1 MEQMWKY
8 LDNMAE
14 SNPDEY
20 KKLIDE
26 QMKEMKQEVD
36 KEKEAE
42 KKAQTIQS
50 EPAFCIKFLVAK
62 KIEEKD
68 KKSKKQKEESGIK
81 MFDFHSSQIKES
93 FADNQEKNDP
103 LEEPKIYLNVV
114 FHEKVLTP
122 LNKNRDL
129 ADPKNDREWMII
141 PMIFTEGK
149 KRKNIEG
156 IECITYDVHIN
167 NCVV

>member
-42 KKAQTIQS
+42 KKA
-50 EPAFCIKFLVAK
+50 
-62 KIEEKD
+62 
-68 KKSKKQKEESGIK
+68 
-81 MFDFHSSQIKES
+81 
-93 FADNQEKNDP
+93 
-103 LEEPKIYLNVV
+103 
-114 FHEKVLTP
+114 
-122 LNKNRDL
+122 
-129 ADPKNDREWMII
+129 
-141 PMIFTEGK
+141 
-149 KRKNIEG
+149 
-156 IECITYDVHIN
+156 
-167 NCVV
+167 

>member
-1 MEQMWKY
+1 
-8 LDNMAE
+8 
-14 SNPDEY
+14 
-20 KKLIDE
+20 
-26 QMKEMKQEVD
+26 
-36 KEKEAE
+36 
-42 KKAQTIQS
+42 
-50 EPAFCIKFLVAK
+50 
-62 KIEEKD
+62 
-68 KKSKKQKEESGIK
+68 

-129 ADPKNDREWMII
+129 ADPKNDRDWMII

-167 NCVV
+167 NCAV